1 MNLVVGVI
9 IATVAIAAMIALRI
23 IAFDSALK
31 ERLKASRSRS
41 ACDESSCFN
50 GCGSD
55 KFNSVTGPAVG
66 GERAK
71 RSTPHAS

>member
-1 MNLVVGVI
+1 MNLIIGVI

-31 ERLKASRSRS
+31 ERLKASRSGN
-41 ACDESSCFN
+41 ACDESTCFN
-50 GCGSD
+50 GCGAD
-55 KFNSVTGPAVG
+55 KFESATGPAPDG
-66 GERAK
+66 DRAK